1 MGDWVDGYDRGVEEN
16 DISDDLDEVDFPTKF
31 RGYDPFEVD
40 GMLERARREILDL
53 RSRARTADDR
63 ARSAE
68 EQLDVELTAA
78 RQAHGEANAVLATAK
93 EEADRVVAGAQAE
106 AERLVAASEAEIRKA
121 IESGRD
127 QLLGELAELEARRDK
142 TRSSIELAEFQ
153 MAAHRDRLLSAIE
166 DLRSL
171 IEGLA
176 VVSLPATLEMPAGPD
191 QKSSTFCDDDPTELS
206 TTGVGPVGVV
216 HHIEPLVPVVE
227 TGDFED
233 RGDTVAELPRP
244 VEETGGDTVAF
255 EAFFSEEG
263 GDRSGTGG
271 P

>member
-1 MGDWVDGYDRGVEEN
+1 MEEN
-16 DISDDLDEVDFPTKF
+16 DISHDLDEVDFRTKF

-78 RQAHGEANAVLATAK
+78 RQAHSEANAALATAK
-93 EEADRVVAGAQAE
+93 EEADRVVADAQAE
-106 AERLVAASEAEIRKA
+106 AKRLVAASETEIREA
-121 IESGRD
+121 IESGRN
-127 QLLGELAELEARRDK
+127 QLLGELAELESRRDK
-142 TRSSIELAEFQ
+142 TRSSIELAELQ

-166 DLRSL
+166 DLRRL
-171 IEGLA
+171 IEGLT
-176 VVSLPATLEMPAGPD
+176 VVSLPATFKMPVGSDSEPSTFGADNPAE
-191 QKSSTFCDDDPTELS
+191 SSTI
-206 TTGVGPVGVV
+206 GVGPVGVV

-227 TGDFED
+227 TGNSGGS
-233 RGDTVAELPRP
+233 GDTVAELPRP
-244 VEETGGDTVAF
+244 AEETGDDTVAF
-255 EAFFSEEG
+255 ETFFSEEG

-271 P
+271 L

>member
-1 MGDWVDGYDRGVEEN
+1 MDEN
-16 DISDDLDEVDFPTKF
+16 DISNDLDEVDFPTKF

-78 RQAHGEANAVLATAK
+78 RQAHSEANAALATAK
-93 EEADRVVAGAQAE
+93 EEADRVVADAQAE
-106 AERLVAASEAEIRKA
+106 AVRLVAASETEIREA
-121 IESGRD
+121 IESGRN
-127 QLLGELAELEARRDK
+127 QLLGELAELESRRDK
-142 TRSSIELAEFQ
+142 TRSSIELAELQ
-153 MAAHRDRLLSAIE
+153 MAAHRDRLLSATE

-171 IEGLA
+171 IEGLTVA
-176 VVSLPATLEMPAGPD
+176 SLPATLEIPADPD
-191 QKSSTFCDDDPTELS
+191 LKPSTFGDEDPAEPS
-206 TTGVGPVGVV
+206 TTGVGPVGIV

-227 TGDFED
+227 AGNSGDH
-233 RGDTVAELPRP
+233 GDTVEVLLRP
-244 VEETGGDTVAF
+244 AEETGGDTMAF
-255 EAFFSEEG
+255 ETFLSEEG

>member
-1 MGDWVDGYDRGVEEN
+1 VEEN
-16 DISDDLDEVDFPTKF
+16 DILHDLDEVDFLTKF

-93 EEADRVVAGAQAE
+93 EEADRVVVDARAE
-106 AERLVAASEAEIRKA
+106 AERLVAASETEIREA
-121 IESGRD
+121 IESGRN
-127 QLLGELAELEARRDK
+127 QLLGELAELESRREK
-142 TRSSIELAEFQ
+142 TRSSIELAELQ
-153 MAAHRDRLLSAIE
+153 IAAHRDRLFSAIE
-166 DLRSL
+166 DLRNL
-171 IEGLA
+171 IEGLT
-176 VVSLPATLEMPAGPD
+176 VVSVPTTLKMSAGPD
-191 QKSSTFCDDDPTELS
+191 SKPSTFGSDSLAKSS
-206 TTGVGPVGVV
+206 TTGVSRVGVV
-216 HHIEPLVPVVE
+216 HRIEPLSPVVE
-227 TGDFED
+227 TGNSGDH
-233 RGDTVAELPRP
+233 GDTVAELRRP
-244 VEETGGDTVAF
+244 AEETGGTVAF
-255 EAFFSEEG
+255 EKFFSEEG